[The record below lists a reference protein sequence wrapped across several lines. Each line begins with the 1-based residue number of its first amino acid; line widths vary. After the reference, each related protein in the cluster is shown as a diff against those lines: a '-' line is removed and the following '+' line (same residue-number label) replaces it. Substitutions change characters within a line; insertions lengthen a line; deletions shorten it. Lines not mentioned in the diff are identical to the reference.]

1 MLGGMSTVSLPTRS
15 LPARRFALLL
25 PLALLLGAC
34 APTVSL
40 NNIIDTT
47 SPRRVGPLYIGQ
59 TWSLSGQL
67 GATPVA
73 KSLSVPRLV
82 EVQDGS
88 ATVSV
93 YDQDVAQRLPT
104 GDFQLVSYTNS
115 DQLKNITFIWT
126 EAVPGGLNRYT
137 CTAPY
142 TGSNP
147 VSGVLRVERPGDSS
161 NLRGTCLATGTQPQ
175 PPAKPAQ

>member
-1 MLGGMSTVSLPTRS
+1 MLGSMSTATFI
-15 LPARRFALLL
+15 ARRLSLLL
-25 PLALLLGAC
+25 PLGLVLGAC
-34 APTVSL
+34 APTVNL
-40 NNIIDTT
+40 NNIVDTT

-67 GATPVA
+67 GADSVT

-93 YDQDVAQRLPT
+93 YDQDVNRRLPT
-104 GDFQLVSYTNS
+104 ADFQLVSYTNN
-115 DQLKNITFIWT
+115 DQLKNITFVWT
-126 EAVPGGLNRYT
+126 EAVPGGLSRYT

-147 VSGVLRVERPGDSS
+147 VSGVLRVERPGDAS

-175 PPAKPAQ
+175 PPTKPVQ